1 MDPPEQ
7 KGSYEDDSTP
17 EFASSYTR
25 PKNGYYAEPQQE
37 APAARVRA
45 ALRSN
50 RHNYHN
56 DADESRNEES
66 IETPVKSNLTTSNT
80 RRVAVASV
88 RPENKALKGALKK
101 TNNPTTTTI
110 LRRISED
117 NISQPSTEFK
127 SHSLDFTA
135 ETAES
140 DTIRSTS
147 ILTLESDVAESR
159 SILKTGNAGGYRER
173 SGGGGGAGVSFC
185 SVEIRQDSHREGS
198 IITLDDYEAT
208 HRKPK
213 KYAQEPFIPKDATE
227 KLETKQVPTRVSA
240 QRSSQVGNAAP
251 QKSLYGDFED
261 KFQSSKM
268 KKKKGGFFRFFG
280 RKKKN
285 ALDSM

>member
-17 EFASSYTR
+17 EKIASSYSR
-25 PKNGYYAEPQQE
+25 SKNYYAEE
-37 APAARVRA
+37 APAAPRVRA

-50 RHNYHN
+50 RHYNN
-56 DADESRNEES
+56 DDESRNEES
-66 IETPVKSNLTTSNT
+66 IETPVKSNVTNNST
-80 RRVAVASV
+80 RRVAVASL
-88 RPENKALKGALKK
+88 RPEKTALKGALKK
-101 TNNPTTTTI
+101 NNTTTTTI

-117 NISQPSTEFK
+117 NISQPSTDFK
-127 SHSLDFTA
+127 TGPSADFTA

-140 DTIRSTS
+140 DTIRSNS

-159 SILKTGNAGGYRER
+159 SILRTGNAGGYRER
-173 SGGGGGAGVSFC
+173 SGGRRTSGVSFC
-185 SVEIRQDSHREGS
+185 SVEIRQDTQQEGS

-227 KLETKQVPTRVSA
+227 KQSQSTIPTRVSA
-240 QRSSQVGNAAP
+240 QRSSQVGNATAVP

-268 KKKKGGFFRFFG
+268 KKKKGGWLRFFG